1 MKKLTIRDIAK
12 LSGVSA
18 STVSRVLDDNP
29 KISRSTRENVLK
41 VISENNYHRQASARN
56 LARQKTNA
64 IGVFIP
70 QNDLCIYASSFFQ
83 QALYGIST
91 TLSQYGYD
99 VLISS
104 GNPTEIDSIDRL
116 ISSSRID
123 GIILLRSV
131 VGDKSI
137 EFLQNK
143 NFPFVLIGTCLEDY
157 KIYSVDNDNQSASY
171 ELATHIYNMGK
182 RRIAFIGGAP
192 NAVFIINRLKG
203 YKKCLEEHR
212 LDFNENYIKLGS
224 SKENHGYNSMKEL
237 ILLTEKPDA
246 VMVMDESVCVG
257 VIKAI
262 NEYNLRIPED
272 IAVACFNESEY
283 TKLTKPSLTTISL
296 DFYKLG
302 AIAASKL
309 MMLLINEKVN
319 YGCTFVDYKLTV
331 RESTANR

>member
-18 STVSRVLDDNP
+18 STVSRVLDNNP
-29 KISRSTRENVLK
+29 KISENTREKVLK

-56 LARQKTNA
+56 LARQRTNA

-70 QNDLCIYASSFFQ
+70 QNDLSIYASSFFQ

-91 TLSQYGYD
+91 TLSKYGYD

-104 GNPTEIDSIDRL
+104 GNPSELDSIDRL

-131 VGDKSI
+131 VGDKNI
-137 EFLQNK
+137 EFLQK
-143 NFPFVLIGTCLEDY
+143 KKFPFVLIGTCLDNY
-157 KIYSVDNDNQSASY
+157 KIYSVDNDNESASY
-171 ELATHIYNMGK
+171 ELATHIYNTGK
-182 RRIAFIGGAP
+182 RKIAFIGCAP
-192 NAVFIINRLKG
+192 NTVFIINRLKG
-203 YKKCLEEHR
+203 YAKCLKEHN
-212 LDFNENYIKLGS
+212 LSFNQNYIKLGS
-224 SKENHGYNSMKEL
+224 SKENYGYNSMKEL
-237 ILLTEKPDA
+237 ISLADKPDA
-246 VMVMDESVCVG
+246 VMVMDESICVG

-262 NEYNLRIPED
+262 NEYNLKVPED

-283 TKLTKPSLTTISL
+283 TRLAKPSLTTIAL

-302 AIAASKL
+302 TVAASKL
-309 MMLLINEKVN
+309 MMLLFDKKVN
-319 YGCTFVDYKLTV
+319 YGCTFVNYKLTV
-331 RESTANR
+331 RESTANQ